1 MSFPKWIDPKINI
14 TNLLALCGL
23 VIGVVVGWTEMRA
36 DNRRQDDRL
45 AAQEQV
51 IADLRTHIS
60 TIANE
65 LRVSLREVKDRSDT
79 ILEKLVDKQ
88 QATTERVVRV
98 ETKVD
103 EVLKAINPTT
113 KRM

>member
-1 MSFPKWIDPKINI
+1 MSLPKWIDPKINI
-14 TNLLALCGL
+14 TNLIALFGM
-23 VIGVVVGWTEMRA
+23 VIGIVVGWTEMRA

-51 IADLRTHIS
+51 IGDLRTHVGA
-60 TIANE
+60 IANE
-65 LRVSLREVKDRSDT
+65 MRLSLREVKERSDT

-88 QATTERVVRV
+88 QVTTERVVRV

-103 EVLKAINPTT
+103 EILKVVNPPS